1 MNTSEAG
8 EIIFY
13 IAVAVSAIVM
23 IVHYLKSGK
32 PAKTAFFGMGSG
44 ALFLTLLHFFGE
56 YVGFSVPLNF
66 FTAVLSLILGIPG
79 VLILALM
86 GYFGIL

>member
-1 MNTSEAG
+1 MNSAEAG

-13 IAVAVSAIVM
+13 IAVTVSVIAM
-23 IVHYLKSGK
+23 LVHYLKSQK

-44 ALFLTLLHFFGE
+44 AVFLTVLHFFGK

-79 VLILALM
+79 VIIVALM
-86 GYFGIL
+86 ERFGAI

>member
-32 PAKTAFFGMGSG
+32 PAKTALFGMGSG

-79 VLILALM
+79 VIILALM
-86 GYFGIL
+86 GYFGLL